1 MNEEEFDKYFNS
13 QPKREL
19 IENKEYL
26 MRKIDNKGRTSRNFS
41 MTYKCF
47 EGVDSVM
54 SADDLKS
61 GTPVLVE
68 RVSGEENLYYIRMT
82 SSTYKDKNYFTMSN
96 GSGIRPIFLGEKSRA
111 QPFHIGYDR
120 LGKFEIRPY
129 IGGVLDRD
137 ISVEEQDGK
146 GYLIS
151 YPYRMPSSLRTTVG
165 LPQLHSIALIEI
177 E

>member
-1 MNEEEFDKYFNS
+1 MNEEEFDKHFNS
-13 QPKREL
+13 KPERDI

-26 MRKIDNKGRTSRNFS
+26 MIKIDNKGRSSRDFP

-61 GTPVLVE
+61 GTPVFVE

-96 GSGIRPIFLGEKSRA
+96 GSGMRLIFLGEKSSA
-111 QPFHIGYDR
+111 QPFHIGYSR
-120 LGKFEIRPY
+120 IGKLEIRPS

-137 ISVEEQDGK
+137 ISLEEQDGK

-151 YPYRMPSSLRTTVG
+151 YPYRMPSSLRTTVDI
-165 LPQLHSIALIEI
+165 PRLHSIVLVEI